1 MKQKARERVWGL
13 IFAVIIF
20 VLIKPMQFF
29 SHKKSK
35 THLSLSINVQSSN
48 LYQRMC
54 ASDNWISS
62 ITLSLFKI
70 SIMWLCVAIACNAY
84 RFRCLFCRSQNWLLF
99 AAVASRTQ
107 YSEYD
112 MRPPPDAQMT
122 MCSHCFAV
130 NCGKLH
136 QIVRMCTINNHHVSC
151 RNVKRNC
158 IDYNVH
164 FHFHLQCASHSVV
177 VVMCLQCV
185 SRQTMTPSNLSPFH
199 SRRNLCRSKCIRQY
213 RNALVFLI

>member
-1 MKQKARERVWGL
+1 M
-13 IFAVIIF
+13 II
-20 VLIKPMQFF
+20 
-29 SHKKSK
+29 
-35 THLSLSINVQSSN
+35 
-48 LYQRMC
+48 
-54 ASDNWISS
+54 
-62 ITLSLFKI
+62 
-70 SIMWLCVAIACNAY
+70 
-84 RFRCLFCRSQNWLLF
+84 
-99 AAVASRTQ
+99 
-107 YSEYD
+107 
-112 MRPPPDAQMT
+112 
-122 MCSHCFAV
+122 SHCFAV

-213 RNALVFLI
+213 RNALFLSHVDKWNEYSSNLQLTEHSYLSLSSDKMKCACICYNHKHEANRFESRAKWIQTDINWTG